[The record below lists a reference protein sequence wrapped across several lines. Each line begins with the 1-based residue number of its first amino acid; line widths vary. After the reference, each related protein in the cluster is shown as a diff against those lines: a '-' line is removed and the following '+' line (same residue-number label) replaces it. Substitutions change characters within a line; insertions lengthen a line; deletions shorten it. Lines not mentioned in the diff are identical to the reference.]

1 MNNNDVHIIRVTFL
15 LQVDI
20 FKPSLAPNLLEQVFM
35 RCACVL
41 MGIKFLEFIADA
53 LHIRHCKY
61 CKFEL
66 YIHSVNFLELLFVS
80 GI

>member
-1 MNNNDVHIIRVTFL
+1 MNNNDMHIIRVTFL

-20 FKPSLAPNLLEQVFM
+20 FKPNAAPNLLEQVFM
-35 RCACVL
+35 RCACV
-41 MGIKFLEFIADA
+41 MGIRFLEFIEA

-66 YIHSVNFLELLFVS
+66 YIHLVIF
-80 GI
+80 